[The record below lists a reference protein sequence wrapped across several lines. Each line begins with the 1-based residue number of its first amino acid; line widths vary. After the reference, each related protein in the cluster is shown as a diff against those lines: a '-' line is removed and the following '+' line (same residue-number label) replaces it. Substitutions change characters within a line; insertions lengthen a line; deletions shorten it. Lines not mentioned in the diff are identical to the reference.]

1 MKFFQIVRVSITAA
15 ISVATTASMA
25 NAESL
30 AGKVGDKRFPVG
42 VMGTL
47 GGCQKTYNKYIA
59 AAGHSAYAQ
68 TLLGRTDEFFICGSH
83 LNAKSQ
89 QAAEAQALKNCE
101 EARKY
106 YKVKVTGA
114 CSIAASK

>member
-1 MKFFQIVRVSITAA
+1 MRFFQIAQLLLTAA
-15 ISVATTASMA
+15 ASIAATENIAT
-25 NAESL
+25 AESL

-47 GGCQKTYNKYIA
+47 GSCQKTYNKYVA

-68 TLLGRTDEFFICGSH
+68 TLLGRTDEFFICGSY

-89 QAAEAQALKNCE
+89 QAAEAMALKNCE
-101 EARKY
+101 GARKY
-106 YKVKVTGA
+106 YKVKVTGT

>member
-1 MKFFQIVRVSITAA
+1 MRFFQIGQLLLTATISITAMEN
-15 ISVATTASMA
+15 IA

-47 GGCQKTYNKYIA
+47 GSCQKTYNKYIA

-89 QAAEAQALKNCE
+89 QAAETLALKNCE
-101 EARKY
+101 GARKY
-106 YKVKVTGA
+106 YRIKVTGA

>member
-1 MKFFQIVRVSITAA
+1 MRFSNIGQVILTAAVSIASMD
-15 ISVATTASMA
+15 SVAK
-25 NAESL
+25 AESL
-30 AGKVGDKRFPVG
+30 AGKVGDKRLPVG

-47 GGCQKTYNKYIA
+47 GSCQKTYNKYVA

-89 QAAEAQALKNCE
+89 QAAETLALKNCE
-101 EARKY
+101 GARKY
-106 YKVKVTGA
+106 YKVKVTGT

>member
-1 MKFFQIVRVSITAA
+1 MNFFQTLQSSVVVAVSIAA
-15 ISVATTASMA
+15 AAGVA

-47 GGCQKTYNKYIA
+47 GDCQKTYNKYVA
-59 AAGHSAYAQ
+59 ATGHSAYAQ
-68 TLLGRTDEFFICGSH
+68 TVLGRTDEFFICGSH

-101 EARKY
+101 GARKY
-106 YKVKVTGA
+106 YKVKVTGP